1 MKYVFSFGIAEQ
13 VSNEH
18 FSMAGLGTLAD
29 NTKLGGVVDT
39 PKGCSTIEKDLDRL
53 KSWTGKNF
61 MRFNKSNC

>member
-1 MKYVFSFGIAEQ
+1 MLRAVLFNIFISDLDE
-13 VSNEH
+13 
-18 FSMAGLGTLAD
+18 GTESTLSKLAD